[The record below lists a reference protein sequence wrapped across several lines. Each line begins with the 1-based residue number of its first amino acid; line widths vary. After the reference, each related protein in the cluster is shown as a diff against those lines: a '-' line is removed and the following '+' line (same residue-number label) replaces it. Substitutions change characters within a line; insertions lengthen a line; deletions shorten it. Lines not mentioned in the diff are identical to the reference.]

1 VKLQFAPE
9 YRSCILQIMPRPER
23 WLTQSRR
30 IWLWI
35 ALGIALRLLLI
46 WLPRPSDDDTTDYL
60 ALGHNLLHYG
70 VYGQGT
76 PDDLAPTLFRLPGYP
91 IILGLFEWAFARFWP
106 TTWQTVL
113 LITQAAT
120 DLISGLLLAGFARR
134 YLSPRAGEIALALAM
149 LCPFT
154 AAFAGIALTESFSVF
169 ALSLGIYAVGRALA
183 EKGSTRIWFLL
194 LAGAASAF
202 AMLLRPDGVL
212 QFIAL
217 AAGLLWY
224 TARPISSATLRR
236 TISAS
241 AIYACVALAPIAIW
255 TLRNW
260 QTFHVFQPLAPRHL
274 NDPGERFNKGFYDWL
289 RTWSTEFITTANV
302 FWNVGSESIDLDDIS
317 SRAFDS
323 PAQQQRTL
331 ALIGEY
337 NQTHSISA
345 DLDNRFE
352 ALAQGRIHNR
362 PVQCLIVVPTLRVL
376 DMLLRPRTLEF
387 DLEVDWWSWKQHPG
401 QTIAAVLLGLINL
414 FYVVA
419 AIGGLLRGR
428 VPLAWM
434 LGGYLVMRC
443 LLLSTMENPEPRYT
457 IQMFPIFI
465 IAAAT
470 AFTGNR
476 LPAVRQSTSGTYLY
490 AS

>member
-1 VKLQFAPE
+1 MLH
-9 YRSCILQIMPRPER
+9 LDR
-23 WLTQSRR
+23 WLPQSLRDSRR
-30 IWLWI
+30 RVWLWI
-35 ALGIALRLLLI
+35 ALGLALRLLLI
-46 WLPRPSDDDTTDYL
+46 WFPRPSDDDTADYL

-91 IILGLFEWAFARFWP
+91 ILLGLFEWAFARLWP
-106 TTWQTVL
+106 ASPASASWMTIL
-113 LITQAAT
+113 LLVQAIT
-120 DLISGLLLAGFARR
+120 DLLSGLLLAAFARR
-134 YLSPRAGEIALALAM
+134 HLGPRAGELALVLAM

-154 AAFAGIALTESFSVF
+154 AAHAGIALTESFSVF
-169 ALSLGIYAVGRALA
+169 ALALGIYAVGRALS
-183 EKGSTRIWFLL
+183 EEETTRSRLLFTL

-212 QFIAL
+212 QFVAL

-224 TARPISSATLRR
+224 GARSASPPALRR
-236 TISAS
+236 AISTS
-241 AIYACVALAPIAIW
+241 AIYTCVALAPIAVW

-260 QTFHVFQPLAPRHL
+260 ETFHVFEPLAPRHL

-302 FWNVGSESIDLDDIS
+302 FWSVGSDSIDMDDIPA
-317 SRAFDS
+317 RAFDS
-323 PAQQQRTL
+323 PSQQQSTV

-352 ALAQGRIHNR
+352 ALARERIHNH
-362 PVQCLIVVPTLRVL
+362 PVQCLLVVPTLRVL

-387 DLEVDWWSWKQHPG
+387 GLQVDWWAYGQHAG
-401 QTIAAVLLGLINL
+401 ESVAAILLGLINL
-414 FYVVA
+414 AYVA
-419 AIGGLLRGR
+419 AAIWGFVRGR

-434 LGGYLVMRC
+434 LGGYLLMRC
-443 LLLSTMENPEPRYT
+443 VLLSTMENPEPRYT

-465 IAAAT
+465 LAAAS
-470 AFTGNR
+470 AFAIRT
-476 LPAVRQSTSGTYLY
+476 LPAVRQSTSGTLRY
-490 AS
+490 AP

>member
-1 VKLQFAPE
+1 MLRLGPWFTP
-9 YRSCILQIMPRPER
+9 
-23 WLTQSRR
+23 SRR

-35 ALGIALRLLLI
+35 ALGVALRLLFI
-46 WLPRPSDDDTTDYL
+46 WFPRPSDDDTTDYL

-70 VYGQGT
+70 TYGQGT

-106 TTWQTVL
+106 TTWQTAL
-113 LITQAAT
+113 LLTQAIT
-120 DLISGLLLAGFARR
+120 DILSGLLLAGFTRR

-169 ALSLGIYAVGRALA
+169 ALALGIYAVGRAVA
-183 EKGSTRIWFLL
+183 EQGSTRTRFTL
-194 LAGAASAF
+194 LAGASSAF

-217 AAGLLWY
+217 ATGLLWY
-224 TARPISSATLRR
+224 TARRAALRR
-236 TISAS
+236 AISTS
-241 AIYACVALAPIAIW
+241 VIYTCVALAPIAIW

-302 FWNVGSESIDLDDIS
+302 FWNVGSESIDMDDIPT
-317 SRAFDS
+317 RAFDS

-331 ALIGEY
+331 ALINEY

-352 ALAQGRIHNR
+352 VLAQERIHNH
-362 PVQCLIVVPTLRVL
+362 PIQCLLVVPTLRVF

-387 DLEVDWWSWKQHPG
+387 DLEVDWWNWNQHPG

-414 FYVVA
+414 AYVA
-419 AIGGLLRGR
+419 AAIWGFLRGR

-465 IAAAT
+465 VAAAA
-470 AFTGNR
+470 AFAGNR
-476 LPAVRQSTSGTYLY
+476 LPAVRQSTSGTYVY

>member
-1 VKLQFAPE
+1 MLRLGPWFT
-9 YRSCILQIMPRPER
+9 R
-23 WLTQSRR
+23 SRR

-35 ALGIALRLLLI
+35 ALGLALRLLLI
-46 WLPRPSDDDTTDYL
+46 WFPRPSDDDTTDYL

-91 IILGLFEWAFARFWP
+91 ILLGLFESAFA
-106 TTWQTVL
+106 TSWQTVL
-113 LITQAAT
+113 LVTQAAT
-120 DLISGLLLAGFARR
+120 DILSGLLLASFARR
-134 YLSPRAGEIALALAM
+134 YLNPRAGEIALALAM

-169 ALSLGIYAVGRALA
+169 ALALGIYATGRVLA
-183 EKGSTRIWFLL
+183 ENETSRIRIGFLL
-194 LAGAASAF
+194 LAAASSAF
-202 AMLLRPDGVL
+202 AMLLRPDGIL

-217 AAGLLWY
+217 AAGILWY
-224 TARPISSATLRR
+224 TARPVSFQAIRR
-236 TISAS
+236 AIAPSV
-241 AIYACVALAPIAIW
+241 IYAAVALAPIAIW

-302 FWNVGSESIDLDDIS
+302 FWNVGSESIDMDDIPA
-317 SRAFDS
+317 RAFDS
-323 PAQQQRTL
+323 PAQRQRTQ
-331 ALIGEY
+331 ALIREY

-352 ALAQGRIHNR
+352 ALARERIHNH
-362 PVQCLIVVPTLRVL
+362 PVQCLVGVPVLRVF

-387 DLEVDWWSWKQHPG
+387 DLEVDWWSWNRHPG
-401 QTIAAVLLGLINL
+401 QTIAAIALGLINL
-414 FYVVA
+414 AFVLA
-419 AIGGLLRGR
+419 AIWGFMQRR

-465 IAAAT
+465 VAAAA
-470 AFTGNR
+470 AFAGNR
-476 LPAVRQSTSGTYLY
+476 LPTMRQSTSGTYLY

>member
-1 VKLQFAPE
+1 ML
-9 YRSCILQIMPRPER
+9 RSDR

-35 ALGIALRLLLI
+35 AIGLALRLLFI
-46 WLPRPSDDDTTDYL
+46 WFPRPSDDDTTDYL

-70 VYGQGT
+70 TYGQGT
-76 PDDLAPTLFRLPGYP
+76 PGDLAPTLFRLPGYP
-91 IILGLFEWAFARFWP
+91 IVLGLFESAFAHIWP
-106 TTWQTVL
+106 TTWQTAL
-113 LITQAAT
+113 LVTQAIT
-120 DLISGLLLAGFARR
+120 DILSGLLLASFARR
-134 YLSPRAGEIALALAM
+134 YLNPRAGEIALALAM

-169 ALSLGIYAVGRALA
+169 ALSLGIYATGRALA
-183 EKGSTRIWFLL
+183 ENETNRIWSLL
-194 LAGAASAF
+194 LAGVASAF

-224 TARPISSATLRR
+224 TTRRAALRR
-236 TISAS
+236 AISTS
-241 AIYACVALAPIAIW
+241 LIYATVALAPIALW
-255 TLRNW
+255 TFRNW

-289 RTWSTEFITTANV
+289 RTWSTEFVTTANV
-302 FWNVGSESIDLDDIS
+302 FWNVGSESIDMDDIPA
-317 SRAFDS
+317 RAFDS
-323 PAQQQRTL
+323 PAQQQRTQ
-331 ALIGEY
+331 ALINEY

-352 ALAQGRIHNR
+352 LLAQERIHNH
-362 PVQCLIVVPTLRVL
+362 PVQCLVVVPILRVF

-387 DLEVDWWSWKQHPG
+387 DLEVDWWAWNRHPG
-401 QTIAAVLLGLINL
+401 QTVAAIALGLINL
-414 FYVVA
+414 AYVLA
-419 AIGGLLRGR
+419 AIWGFLRRR

-465 IAAAT
+465 VAAAA
-470 AFTGNR
+470 AFAGNR
-476 LPAVRQSTSGTYLY
+476 LPVVRQSTSGTYLY

>member
-1 VKLQFAPE
+1 M
-9 YRSCILQIMPRPER
+9 RRPDS

-46 WLPRPSDDDTTDYL
+46 WFPRPSDDDTTDYL

-91 IILGLFEWAFARFWP
+91 IVLGIFEWAFAHIWP

-113 LITQAAT
+113 LLFQALI
-120 DLISGLLLAGFARR
+120 DLFSGLLLAAFARR
-134 YLSPRAGEIALALAM
+134 YLNPRAGEIALALAM

-169 ALSLGIYAVGRALA
+169 ALSLGIYAASRAIA
-183 EKGSTRIWFLL
+183 EQGTSRIRFTL

-212 QFIAL
+212 QFLAL
-217 AAGLLWY
+217 GAGLILHSAHPSPRRAIT
-224 TARPISSATLRR
+224 TAALY
-236 TISAS
+236 A
-241 AIYACVALAPIAIW
+241 AIALAPIALW
-255 TLRNW
+255 TYRNYR
-260 QTFHVFQPLAPRHL
+260 TFHVFQPLAPRHL

-289 RTWSTEFITTANV
+289 RTWSTEFITTGNV
-302 FWNVGSESIDLDDIS
+302 FWNVGSESIDHDDIPA
-317 SRAFDS
+317 RAFDS
-323 PAQQQRTL
+323 PAQQQQTL
-331 ALIGEY
+331 ALIDEY
-337 NQTHSISA
+337 NQTHNITP

-352 ALAQGRIHNR
+352 ALARERIHNH
-362 PVQCLIVVPTLRVL
+362 PLQCLFVVPILRVL

-387 DLEVDWWSWKQHPG
+387 DLQVDWWAYAQHPG
-401 QTIAAVLLGLINL
+401 QTIAAVALGLINL
-414 FYVVA
+414 AYVA
-419 AIGGLLRGR
+419 AALYGFIRHR

-434 LGGYLVMRC
+434 LGGYLLMRC
-443 LLLSTMENPEPRYT
+443 ILLSTMENPEPRYT

-465 IAAAT
+465 VAAAA
-470 AFTGNR
+470 AFAGPR
-476 LPAVRQSTSGTYLY
+476 HRAMRQSTSGTYPY